1 MDLTTPRLTIRY
13 MKEADID
20 RYYPMCN
27 TKFATKYRL
36 MYKMIREETLDY
48 LHQMMDKK
56 RDFAVALRDTDEFIG
71 QIHLDSDPLRFGVN
85 SVSLAYWVGEPY
97 ARQGYMS
104 EALGVLIPRLF
115 ETYDVIS
122 AQVVAQNTAS
132 HAMLQKLGFTR
143 EGCIRKA
150 LCYEGIVYDDVHYS
164 LLKEEFGGE

>member
-1 MDLTTPRLTIRY
+1 MELTTPRLTIRY
-13 MKEADID
+13 MKETDID

-27 TKFATKYRL
+27 TEFATKYRL
-36 MYKMIREETLDY
+36 MYQMSREEALDY
-48 LHQMMDKK
+48 LHQMMEKK

-71 QIHLDSDPLRFGVN
+71 QIHLDNDPLRFDVN
-85 SVSLAYWVGEPY
+85 SVDLAYWVGEPY

-104 EALGVLIPRLF
+104 EALGALIPWLF

-132 HAMLQKLGFTR
+132 HALLQKLGFTR

-150 LCYEGIVYDDVHYS
+150 LCYEGTVYDDVHYS
-164 LLKEEFGGE
+164 LLKEEF